1 MAARLSEPE
10 NREVYAHMRKLEQR
24 VRATEQALSL
34 GFDSVRLNPWA
45 RRARDLLVA
54 YPDVLLAL
62 DQLVQQ
68 MRRIAYTI
76 NESAPSW
83 SEMVQKQ
90 EWALGYA
97 QLIEEIGS
105 ILASTAG
112 YIHSPALTQSSDALN
127 FQIAPLTFS

>member
-34 GFDSVRLNPWA
+34 GFDSARLNPWA
-45 RRARDLLVA
+45 RRARDLLVR
-54 YPDVLLAL
+54 
-62 DQLVQQ
+62 Q
-68 MRRIAYTI
+68 MRRIAYII

-105 ILASTAG
+105 ILASTVG
-112 YIHSPALTQSSDALN
+112 YIRSPTMTQSSDVLN